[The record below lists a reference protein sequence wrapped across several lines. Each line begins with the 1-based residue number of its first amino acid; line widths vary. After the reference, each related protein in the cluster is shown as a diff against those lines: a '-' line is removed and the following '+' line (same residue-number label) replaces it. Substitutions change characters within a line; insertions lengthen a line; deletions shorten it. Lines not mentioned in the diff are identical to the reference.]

1 MLIVATFLAFIG
13 KMYIK
18 AAKGVYEKLMDA
30 LESKELAGA
39 AFPLYKE
46 AEFLKQRY
54 PEEFFNIAYTVINL
68 VDEEGGMPHD

>member
-1 MLIVATFLAFIG
+1 
-13 KMYIK
+13 
-18 AAKGVYEKLMDA
+18 MDA